1 MYVPIFIFLIADVIY
16 LNFSKNEYQSG
27 MGISYNNIKVIP
39 ALVSYVCLLVSY
51 YYTVEEPVFNKYL
64 RAGIFAVGV
73 YGVYNATNLAVF
85 PNYTQDIAIRDT
97 IWGILLYVGVSYA
110 GEFVN

>member
-16 LNFSKNEYQSG
+16 LNFSKNEYQNG
-27 MGISYNNIKVIP
+27 MGISYNNIKLIP

-51 YYTVEEPVFNKYL
+51 YYIVEEPVFNKYL
-64 RAGIFAVGV
+64 RAGVFGLGV

-85 PNYTQDIAIRDT
+85 PNYTQEIAIRDT
-97 IWGILLYVGVSYA
+97 IWGIVLCVGVSYA
-110 GEFVN
+110 SEFVN